1 MKITPTISIN
11 ARSIAQRGFT
21 LIELMIAL
29 LIALFLIGGLVTLVG
44 AMKITFA
51 NQNGL
56 SQLQESERMAMTL
69 MTDVIESTGYFPLTP
84 ATLTNTAISS
94 FPVTAAIPS
103 LPVATPAFTFA
114 GQALVGTG
122 TYANQTPLGQTITVR
137 YLTAGNDNVI
147 NCAGNTSNVAA
158 SFVNTFSID
167 VNGNLNCTL
176 ILNGAAQPVIPLIN
190 GLNSMQI
197 YYGVQTNTGVS
208 TNSIDTYMD
217 ANAVGGSLNWS
228 NVKSVKIRLTFIN
241 PMFGQAG
248 QAAQQ
253 FITFERVIDVMNKTS

>member
-1 MKITPTISIN
+1 MKITRIISIN
-11 ARSIAQRGFT
+11 ARSIAQHGFT

-69 MTDVIESTGYFPLTP
+69 MTDVIESTGYFPNPVL
-84 ATLTNTAISS
+84 NTAASS
-94 FPVTAAIPS
+94 FPVTPAIPS
-103 LPVATPAFTFA
+103 LPVTTPPFTFP

-122 TYANQTPLGQTITVR
+122 TYANQTALGQTITVR

-176 ILNGAAQPVIPLIN
+176 ILNGAAQPPIPLIN

-208 TNSIDTYMD
+208 TNSIDAYMD
-217 ANAVGGSLNWS
+217 ANAVAGSLNWS
-228 NVKSVKIRLTFIN
+228 NVKSVKIKLTFVN